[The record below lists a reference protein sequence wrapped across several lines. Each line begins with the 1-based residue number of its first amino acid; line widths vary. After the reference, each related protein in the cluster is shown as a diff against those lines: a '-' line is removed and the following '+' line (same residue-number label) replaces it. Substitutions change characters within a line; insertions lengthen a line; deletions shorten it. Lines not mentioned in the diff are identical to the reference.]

1 MTPLT
6 ETPVM
11 SPKLNQPEID
21 SAYESVTEIV
31 RDRLS
36 RNVRIRRNLP
46 GEGRVRIDRQLPFL
60 CVYRFPATESD
71 AGTCDLVTTE
81 AAYLFASA
89 DPAHAAG
96 LDRLVTEIALT
107 MCEHFGTFLLVEI
120 WADDDRP
127 RDMPLRDA
135 TRPGFRIV
143 TAVRAALDKP
153 IRALAAALDEIR
165 LQGWPAEVDIVD
177 NQPPTPRGLVPL
189 AANAASE
196 GIHSLGIAVRP
207 VYRDG
212 RTGIAYPVMLRSLR
226 RQLAV
231 ALRKTVFAFTG
242 QHKHRPTPHFEAL
255 GPSTMV
261 KAARLVD
268 QQLSEVSQSFDFVL
282 QTVPLNTNAAWEEF
296 QADGHRSDP
305 VFYYRPLPY
314 DPALLK
320 RRLFEIPIDRIEDS
334 TLIHLFAE
342 KQDHLDRQLSALKN
356 IDTPAFFYDSIQ
368 LYGLPTTELVDL
380 ATSILARLSN
390 TTDDEPTCDSS
401 SARATK
407 NTKRPKDHC
416 LQTDELVAAA
426 RREIDFYHQ
435 RLPSFVA
442 KVEVRDDVAASMMVA
457 HDRLLV
463 SSSASLMRHA
473 VKPLLHHEVGT
484 HLLTYF
490 NGQQQPFQQLYAGL
504 ARYEELQEGL
514 AVWAEYVAGGL
525 TRSRVRTLAGR
536 VIAVQALVERR
547 SFVETFHLLH
557 EGHHLPA
564 KSAFMTTLRV
574 FRGGGLTKDAI
585 YLRGLHQLVTYL
597 GQGHDPAPLYVGKIA
612 LDHLPLVQELRR
624 RGIVGPPALLPRFW
638 DDPATAERLI
648 NCRGKTLLEL
658 IDLELLG

>member
-1 MTPLT
+1 MTTKLT
-6 ETPVM
+6 T
-11 SPKLNQPEID
+11 SEID
-21 SAYESVTEIV
+21 AAYQSVAEIV

-36 RNVRIRRNLP
+36 RNQRIRRNLP
-46 GEGRVRIDRQLPFL
+46 GEGRVRFDRQLPFL
-60 CVYRFPATESD
+60 CVYRTLPPAAD
-71 AGTCDLVTTE
+71 AGTCELVTTE
-81 AAYLFASA
+81 AAYLFAPA

-96 LDRLVTEIALT
+96 LQHLIAEIADTL
-107 MCEHFGTFLLVEI
+107 CEHFGTFLVIEI
-120 WADDDRP
+120 WSDDDREK
-127 RDMPLRDA
+127 DLPLRDA
-135 TRPGFRIV
+135 TRPGFRV
-143 TAVRAALDKP
+143 YSTQP
-153 IRALAAALDEIR
+153 SALARPLNALTTSLRDIR
-165 LQGWPAEVDIVD
+165 LQGWSAEVAIVD
-177 NQPPTPRGLVPL
+177 DELPTPPGHPAL
-189 AANAASE
+189 AAGRENH
-196 GIHSLGIAVRP
+196 GVQTIGIAVRP

-242 QHKHRPTPHFEAL
+242 QHKHRPSAHFEAL

-296 QADGHRSDP
+296 QADGHRCDP

-356 IDTPAFFYDSIQ
+356 IDAPPFFYDSIQ
-368 LYGLPTTELVDL
+368 LYGLPDKELVDL
-380 ATSILARLSN
+380 ATSILARLN
-390 TTDDEPTCDSS
+390 ARADDEGESCDPTSKS
-401 SARATK
+401 TAKGSKRAA
-407 NTKRPKDHC
+407 NDHC
-416 LQTDELVAAA
+416 LHTEELVAAA
-426 RREIDFYHQ
+426 RREIDFYHR

-463 SSSASLMRHA
+463 SSSAVLSRNA
-473 VKPLLHHEVGT
+473 VKPLLHHEIGT

-514 AVWAEYVAGGL
+514 AVWAEYVVGGL
-525 TRSRVRTLAGR
+525 TRSRIRTLAGR

-547 SFVETFHLLH
+547 SFVETFQLLH
-557 EGHHLPA
+557 TGHHLAA
-564 KSAFMTTLRV
+564 KAAFMTTLRV

-585 YLRGLHQLVTYL
+585 YLRGLHQLVDYL
-597 GQGHDPAPLYVGKIA
+597 RQGHDPEPLYVGKIA
-612 LDHLPLVQELRR
+612 LDHVPLVQELRR

-638 DDPATAERLI
+638 DDPAATERLDR
-648 NCRGKTLLEL
+648 CRHSSLLEL
-658 IDLELLG
+658 LEHEI